1 MYLTLHINVAAAEAQ
16 LLLVAAEI
24 PLLLTAA
31 FLPPADGALHC
42 LGCSLPFGPGLL
54 EEGFPLREE
63 AERG

>member
-1 MYLTLHINVAAAEAQ
+1 MHLTLHINVAAAEAQ

-31 FLPPADGALHC
+31 CLPPADGALHC
-42 LGCSLPFGPGLL
+42 LRCSLPYGPEVH

-63 AERG
+63 VERG